1 MCYSERDFTL
11 QNYERLLMLI
21 HADTIFYNEIENQHS
36 FMLWRHD
43 VDFSVHRA
51 AVLAKAEQK
60 YGIKATYFFQ
70 LGSFFYNILEQEIK
84 ELIFTIKALG
94 HEIGLH
100 FDSTQYAINSKEA
113 LEKKLIFEKNILEY
127 LFDVKIKVFSF
138 HNPTPEIL
146 ELDDFRYA
154 GMINTY
160 AKFFKEGVA
169 YCSDSNGYWRYQRL
183 EDFLLQRNA
192 KSQVLTHPAWWQDN
206 IMSPRDRIQRCIDGR
221 AANTACKYDK
231 GLEYFG
237 RKNIK

>member
-11 QNYERLLMLI
+11 QNYEHLLMLI
-21 HADTIFYNEIENQHS
+21 HSDTIFYDEIENQHS

-60 YGIKATYFFQ
+60 LGIKATYFFQ
-70 LGSFFYNILEQEIK
+70 LGSFFYNAFEQEIK
-84 ELIFTIKALG
+84 ELIFTIKSLG

-100 FDSTQYAINSKEA
+100 FDPTQYAINSKES
-113 LEKKLIFEKNILEY
+113 LEKKLMFEKNILEY

-146 ELDDFRYA
+146 EFDNFRYA
-154 GMINTY
+154 DMINTY
-160 AKFFKEGVA
+160 AIFFKQKVA
-169 YCSDSNGYWRYQRL
+169 YCSDSNGYWRHQRL
-183 EDFLLQRNA
+183 EDFLLQRND
-192 KSQVLTHPAWWQDN
+192 KSQVLTHPEWWQN
-206 IMSPRDRIQRCIDGR
+206 EVMSPRNRIQRCIDGR
-221 AANTACKYDK
+221 AASMAFKYDK